1 MYTQSARF
9 YDALSRFKDYAA
21 ASGQLVSLLQ
31 QRNPNAET
39 LLDVACGTGKHL
51 ENLRDHYQVEG
62 LDLNYEMLE
71 IARRRCPD
79 VAFHQGDMA
88 TFNLDRTFDVVTC
101 LFSAI
106 GYVKTVDNL
115 QRAVS
120 KMVRHLRPGGLVVVE
135 PWFTPESYWVDELTA
150 NFVDEPELKIAWMYI
165 SEVED
170 RTSVLKIH
178 YLVGTPQGIQ
188 GFDERHEMGLFTHEE
203 YLEAFRRAGLE
214 VHYDPEGLFGRGMYL
229 GTNPQPSDD

>member
-9 YDALSRFKDYAA
+9 YDAVYHFKDYDA
-21 ASGQLVSLLQ
+21 ASSQLRTLLWQ
-31 QRNPNAET
+31 HKPNAET

-51 ENLRDHYQVEG
+51 EHLREHYQVEG
-62 LDLNYEMLE
+62 LDLNPEMLE
-71 IARRRCPD
+71 VARRRCPG
-79 VAFHQGDMA
+79 VSFHQGDMVA
-88 TFNLDRTFDVVTC
+88 FNLHRTFDVVTC

-106 GYVKTVDNL
+106 GYVRTVDKL
-115 QRAVS
+115 QRTVAN
-120 KMVRHLRPGGLVVVE
+120 MVRHLRPGGIVLIE

-150 NFVDEPELKIAWMYI
+150 NFVNEPELKIAWMYI

-188 GFDERHEMGLFTHEE
+188 CFDERHEMGLFTHEE
-203 YLEAFRRAGLE
+203 YLQAFRRAGLE
-214 VHYDPEGLFGRGMYL
+214 VHYEPEGLFGRGMYL
-229 GTNPQPSDD
+229 GKNPHPSND

>member
-1 MYTQSARF
+1 MYTRSAQF
-9 YDALSRFKDYAA
+9 YDALYHFKDYAA
-21 ASGQLVSLLQ
+21 ASGQLRTLLEQ
-31 QRNPNAET
+31 HDPTAET

-51 ENLRDHYQVEG
+51 EHLREHYKVEG
-62 LDLNYEMLE
+62 LDLNHEMLE

-79 VAFHQGDMA
+79 VSFHQENMV
-88 TFNLDRTFDVVTC
+88 TFSLDRKFDVVLC

-106 GYVKTVDNL
+106 GYVKTVENL
-115 QRAVS
+115 QRTVVN
-120 KMVRHLRPGGLVVVE
+120 MVHHLRPGGIVVIE

-165 SEVED
+165 SEVEN

-188 GFDERHEMGLFTHEE
+188 CFDERHEMGLFTHEE
-203 YLEAFRRAGLE
+203 YIEAFRRSSLE

-229 GTNPQPSDD
+229 GTSPQPRK